1 MKPRYALIPV
11 IIGAVYLLAAALIV
25 IFSGGAT
32 LSSGNLSISI
42 HSLRSPISV
51 FWALFIISAVLLSIK
66 KSESTPDSAE
76 HQQKTDQRA
85 LQRIELIVLIL
96 LFTAALAVR
105 VYKITLPPLDFH
117 PTRQYNNAIIARQ
130 LYCNTLQGPDD
141 RWKHGFYNVGELFL
155 EPPVSEMTAVLGYLV
170 LGYESLIVPRL
181 LSSLCWLAGGIALYC
196 AMRRLSGR
204 QGAFFGT
211 LLFLFLPYAIAS
223 SRCFMPD
230 PIMVSALCFYIL
242 AIVRYADR
250 PSIGNL
256 IFSIVAAA
264 FTIFLKGM
272 SVFIIFGGAFALLLY
287 RAVTERRWKENIT
300 TGLIFLAATAIPVS
314 LYAHFFLGREFKGRL
329 FGRFLPNLTFTLFP
343 YIGWLNMV
351 DSALGIVFLAMALCA
366 LRLFNGAQRALL
378 SGMMLGYLLFSLI
391 FNYHCA
397 THDYYHMPLIPLAA
411 ILGGAF
417 IARVIAAVE
426 VEAGKNITRV
436 MVFCLTGILM
446 LAFIAEGA
454 SKITRQECDAQISLA
469 REMGSAVG
477 HSRNT
482 ILLAPYYGDL
492 IKYYG
497 WVEGTPWP
505 DSRDL
510 QYWEWE
516 GRKLRDSRELLKK
529 WIENRHFRYF
539 MVADMKEFRKQSELA
554 AFLESTCPVIWKSD
568 EGVIYDLSE
577 KKPGNS

>member
-32 LSSGNLSISI
+32 LTSGNLSISI

-51 FWALFIISAVLLSIK
+51 FWALLIISAFLLSIK
-66 KSESTPDSAE
+66 KSDGTPDSVE

-141 RWKHGFYNVGELFL
+141 RWKHGFYNVGQLFL

-170 LGYESLIVPRL
+170 LGFESLIVPRL
-181 LSSLCWLAGGIALYC
+181 LSSLFWLAGGMALYC

-250 PSIGNL
+250 PTIGNL
-256 IFSIVAAA
+256 VFCIVSAAC
-264 FTIFLKGM
+264 TIFLKGM
-272 SVFIIFGGAFALLLY
+272 SVFIIFGGCVCTAAVSVCNRAPVEGKHHYSADISGLDSTSHISLCPLLFREGVQGPSL
-287 RAVTERRWKENIT
+287 RPISPQSDVH
-300 TGLIFLAATAIPVS
+300 PVS
-314 LYAHFFLGREFKGRL
+314 LYRMAEHGGFCSGYRFSGNGSLRSQTFQWSAQSASVRHDARL
-329 FGRFLPNLTFTLFP
+329 SYLFTYLQ
-343 YIGWLNMV
+343 L
-351 DSALGIVFLAMALCA
+351 SLCD
-366 LRLFNGAQRALL
+366 
-378 SGMMLGYLLFSLI
+378 
-391 FNYHCA
+391 
-397 THDYYHMPLIPLAA
+397 T
-411 ILGGAF
+411 
-417 IARVIAAVE
+417 
-426 VEAGKNITRV
+426 
-436 MVFCLTGILM
+436 
-446 LAFIAEGA
+446 
-454 SKITRQECDAQISLA
+454 
-469 REMGSAVG
+469 
-477 HSRNT
+477 
-482 ILLAPYYGDL
+482 
-492 IKYYG
+492 
-497 WVEGTPWP
+497 
-505 DSRDL
+505 
-510 QYWEWE
+510 
-516 GRKLRDSRELLKK
+516 
-529 WIENRHFRYF
+529 
-539 MVADMKEFRKQSELA
+539 
-554 AFLESTCPVIWKSD
+554 
-568 EGVIYDLSE
+568 
-577 KKPGNS
+577 